1 MEPLFE
7 LKDRFSEKDT
17 SIIYSYIYFWR
28 PARIVLNI
36 LLILYVAI
44 LALIVSNGI
53 LFFVAVMVIYYLW
66 MYFLYRRDIK
76 RSVLARKELYGDQY
90 DAESTVIFTDEMGRS
105 AADGREGIM
114 IRYDTIKRVLSLK
127 KHILIHSKAGNVF
140 LFRKDSFTVGTAEE
154 FLAFLKSK
162 GVKVR

>member
-36 LLILYVAI
+36 LLTLYVVI
-44 LALIVSNGI
+44 LALIVSNLI
-53 LFFVAVMVIYYLW
+53 IFYVAVIVIYYLW
-66 MYFLYRRDIK
+66 MYFLYRRDVK
-76 RSVLARKELYGDQY
+76 RAVLARKELYGDQY

-105 AADGREGIM
+105 TADGREGIM

-140 LFRKDSFTVGTAEE
+140 LFRKDSFTVGTAKDL
-154 FLAFLKSK
+154 LAFLKSK